1 MAQLELLVTT
11 LALVGLSILLGG
23 SVYDAVVLAP
33 NFRGGPDGLE
43 HGRLFMSRA
52 TPANLF
58 RVAAPATQILLVVT
72 LIATWRIEQ
81 CRWMIG
87 GALVSLI
94 LADVITFTFHYPR
107 NRLMFGSPTTADPT
121 ALEVAAKQWAVGNV
135 ARVALVLLSWLGA
148 LFALGAVVLR
158 AYS

>member
-11 LALVGLSILLGG
+11 LALVGLSILLGA
-23 SVYDAVVLAP
+23 SMYDAAVLAP
-33 NFRGGPDGLE
+33 NLRGGPDGLE

-58 RVAAPATQILLVVT
+58 RVASPATQILLVVT

-107 NRLMFGSPTTADPT
+107 NHLMFDSPTTADPA
-121 ALEVAAKQWAVGNV
+121 ALDVAAKQWAVGNFV
-135 ARVALVLLSWLGA
+135 RVALVLLSWLGA
-148 LFALGAVVLR
+148 LFALGSVVLR